1 MLRAYDALVAETRE
15 SYRLSHKLL
24 PPVEQ
29 EELIKHVKDACDS
42 TEHPVHSIVLTTEPE
57 NIVEEIANIQPHELF
72 RSKLDGAAIACV
84 VLAVLLFCRDDD
96 AKAARTAAVA
106 CCQEELD
113 LVCRST
119 DTQPVN
125 DEADSIQKALMA
137 FLRGDPM
144 PDCLTQFSLAAY
156 GRFGDILEVARD
168 SHQFLKE
175 CRTLLED
182 STEPTTREQAT
193 DTDDLFYSA
202 ASHPFT
208 YVEPQLVTHTKP
220 QPTNR
225 AEELLRVAQKTP
237 PPIDHSAPAATDVGP
252 RLSAEIDSPA
262 ETLRRLPAPI
272 VHIPKRTVGA
282 YDYNDIMLM
291 TALGLS

>member
-1 MLRAYDALVAETRE
+1 MLRAYDALVAETQE
-15 SYRLSHKLL
+15 NYRLSHKLL

-29 EELIKHVKDACDS
+29 EALLTHVKEACDS
-42 TEHPVHSIVLTTEPE
+42 TEHPVHRIVLSSEPE

-119 DTQPVN
+119 DTQPVT
-125 DEADSIQKALMA
+125 DEADGIQKALMA
-137 FLRGDPM
+137 FLRGDPV
-144 PDCLTQFSLAAY
+144 PGCLAQFSLAAY
-156 GRFGDILEVARD
+156 GRFSDIAEVARD
-168 SHQFLKE
+168 SQKFLKE

-182 STEPTTREQAT
+182 TTEPTTREQAT

-202 ASHPFT
+202 ANHPFT
-208 YVEPQLVTHTKP
+208 YTKP
-220 QPTNR
+220 QQVNR
-225 AEELLRVAQKTP
+225 AEELLRVAQETPAPEAAAEKTP
-237 PPIDHSAPAATDVGP
+237 PPQDNPAPAA
-252 RLSAEIDSPA
+252 AEVDPPA
-262 ETLRRLPAPI
+262 ATQDRLPTAAFKSPR
-272 VHIPKRTVGA
+272 RTIGA